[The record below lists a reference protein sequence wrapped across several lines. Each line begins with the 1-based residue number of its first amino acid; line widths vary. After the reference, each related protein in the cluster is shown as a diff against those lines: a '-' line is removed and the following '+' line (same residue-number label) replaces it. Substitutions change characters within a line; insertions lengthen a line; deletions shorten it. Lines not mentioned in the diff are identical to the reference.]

1 MLSLRLR
8 NKSHNK
14 SHNKS
19 WIRLFLMATS
29 MTPPALALAAG
40 LANVPA
46 SAFGP
51 DNPFYAE
58 SSLPFHAPPFDKIK
72 DSDYQPAIEA
82 GIAQQREEIHAITSS
97 PDEPTFDNTFVALE
111 RSGQLLH
118 RVMATFE
125 GVSGANTNDTLQKVE
140 EIETP
145 KLSALQDSI
154 FLDAKLFQRVSK
166 IYNERD
172 TLTLNPE
179 AKRLVEYYY
188 DRFVHAGANL
198 SDTDKAEL
206 KKLNEEEATLSNDF
220 KNKVLA
226 ATKAAAYATTDKA
239 ALAGLS
245 DAELDAAEQ
254 AAKAR
259 GQQGW
264 VIPLQNTTQQPSLAK
279 LSSRSARQTLFES
292 SWNRAEHSGA
302 PNDPNDT
309 RETIARLAQL
319 RARKGQLLGYPSY
332 AAWKLEDQMA
342 KTPAAAL
349 KFMDDLVPAAT
360 AKANGEAKDIQSV
373 IDTQNGGF
381 QLQPWDWNFYAEQVR
396 KAKYDLDESQ
406 VRPYFELNN
415 VLQNGVFYAATQLY
429 GITFKERHDLPVY
442 HPDVRVFEV
451 FNADG
456 RPLALF
462 YCDYYKRDN
471 KNGGAWMDNFVD
483 QSRLLGTLPVVYNV
497 ANLPKPAEGQPALIS
512 FTDVTTMFHEFGHAL
527 HGMFAAGEYPSLSG
541 TSVARDFVEFPSQFN
556 EHWASYPAVFNNFAK
571 HYKTGAP
578 MPAEL
583 AAKIKKAETFNQ
595 GYALTEL
602 LAAAE
607 LDMQWHTL
615 PVNAPPQPSDA
626 FENAALKKTHLALSE
641 VPPRYR
647 STYFSHIWGGGYAAG
662 YYAYLWAEM
671 LDDDAFQWF
680 EDHGGLTRANGD
692 RFRQMVLSRGNTE
705 NLASMYAAWLG
716 GQPSTKPMLKDRGL
730 AP

>member
-1 MLSLRLR
+1 MASSLT
-8 NKSHNK
+8 
-14 SHNKS
+14 
-19 WIRLFLMATS
+19 AS
-29 MTPPALALAAG
+29 MTAPAVSLAASP
-40 LANVPA
+40 ANTPA
-46 SAFGP
+46 STFGP
-51 DNPFYAE
+51 DNPFYSE
-58 SSLPFHAPPFDKIK
+58 STLPFQAPPFDKIK

-82 GIAQQREEIHAITSS
+82 GIVQQQEEVRAIANN

-118 RVMATFE
+118 RVMAAFD

-140 EIETP
+140 ETETP
-145 KLSALQDSI
+145 KLAALRDSI

-166 IYNERD
+166 LYNERD
-172 TLTLNPE
+172 TLTLTPE
-179 AKRLVEYYY
+179 AKRLIEYYY
-188 DRFVHAGANL
+188 ERFVHAGAKLN
-198 SDTDKAEL
+198 DTDKAEL

-226 ATKAAAYATTDKA
+226 ATKAGAYATTDKA
-239 ALAGLS
+239 ALAGLG
-245 DAELDAAEQ
+245 DAQLASAET

-259 GQQGW
+259 NEQGW
-264 VIPLQNTTQQPSLAK
+264 VIPLQNTTQQPSLTQ
-279 LSSRSARQTLFES
+279 LSNRATRQTLFEN
-292 SWNRAEHSGA
+292 SWNRAEHGDA
-302 PNDPNDT
+302 NDT

-342 KTPAAAL
+342 KTPEAAL
-349 KFMDDLVPAAT
+349 KFMDQLVPAAT
-360 AKANGEAKDIQSV
+360 TKANGEGKDIQFV
-373 IDTQNGGF
+373 IDAQNGGF

-396 KAKYDLDESQ
+396 KAKYDLDEAQ

-451 FNADG
+451 FDADG
-456 RPLALF
+456 KPLALF

-471 KNGGAWMDNFVD
+471 KNGGAWMSNFVD

-527 HGMFAAGEYPSLSG
+527 HGMFAASEYPSLSG

-556 EHWASYPAVFNNFAK
+556 EHWATYPAVFNHFAK
-571 HYKTGAP
+571 DYKTGAP

-583 AAKIKKAETFNQ
+583 AAKIKKAATFNQ

-615 PVNAPPQPSDA
+615 PASAPPQAPDA
-626 FENAALKKTHLALSE
+626 FEKAALEKTHLALSD

-692 RFRQMVLSRGNTE
+692 RFRKMVLSRGNTE
-705 NLASMYAAWLG
+705 DLASMYTAWLG
-716 GQPSTKPMLKDRGL
+716 GQPTIQPMLKQRGL
-730 AP
+730 VP